1 MAASADPVELT
12 PGSLFADRYE
22 IGPVL
27 GRGGMGA
34 VWSARDQALGETIAL
49 KVMRAGEAAA
59 TQEVLRFRQEVRLA
73 RRVTHPN
80 VARVFDIGEH
90 AGLLYLTMELV
101 PGETLRQ
108 LLRREGKVEGERA
121 IRIALALCE
130 GLRAAH
136 AASVVHRDLKPA
148 NVMLGEGGRVV
159 ITDFGIARALDDSA
173 GLTAGV
179 IGTPSY
185 MAPEQL
191 VAGAV
196 DARTDIYALGL
207 VLYEMVAGERLQ
219 GAPRAGLPPAIDRL
233 VRWCTAP
240 MADARPASIDEVQ
253 RALRSALE
261 ARTNRPENKPNEDDV
276 RTVTRPEATPRD
288 VDSRRA
294 EAAPRDADPRRAEAA
309 ARDVET
315 RQIRTPIVGA
325 SGAPALTSGAF
336 ATGAGLLTS
345 GGAVP
350 SLAVLPFRYR
360 GPRDQDDFGDAIAD
374 ELVDVLARTRGL
386 RVLGTGATAR
396 YKDSRDP
403 RQIGFDLAANALI
416 DGTAQVSG
424 ERVRIT
430 VRLVETASGVQLWSE
445 RYEGDLG
452 DLLGLQETIARRV
465 AEELRVELT
474 TLVHRASVPAAAI
487 ELYLQGRHKL
497 RAFDGQEAVTGA
509 AVLDQCVAIAPDFAP
524 ALAARAIARIRRWFF
539 DVEGGDWEASA
550 RKAVAEA
557 IERGLDIAEAHLA
570 AGILATQDGHYREAA
585 RSIER
590 ALAIAPTYA
599 DAHEY
604 LGMLQCEAGQADEG
618 TRRLRLATSLDP
630 TLIYAGIF
638 LARTLALQ
646 GKWDRAEA
654 ELAGAEARVTSM
666 VLPLSRALRC
676 RLAAWRR
683 DVPALRRMI
692 RDGLTEESVNRRVV
706 MIYARTFAGEID
718 LDEAR
723 RALQRVVSATQ
734 NARMLS
740 LTEQLATEVFAGM
753 GQLDEARLH
762 LHRAAT
768 NVLVDLEWLDR
779 CPLLD
784 PLRAFPDWDSTRKR
798 VRTRAEAVW
807 AT

>member
-1 MAASADPVELT
+1 MVASEGAVELA

-22 IGPVL
+22 IGQVL

-59 TQEVLRFRQEVRLA
+59 AQEVLRFRQEVRLA

-108 LLRREGKVEGERA
+108 LLRREGKVPVDRA
-121 IRIALALCE
+121 IRVALALCD

-136 AASVVHRDLKPA
+136 AAGVIHRDLKPA

-159 ITDFGIARALDDSA
+159 ITDFGIARAIDDSV

-179 IGTPSY
+179 VGTPSY

-207 VLYEMVAGERLQ
+207 VLHEMITGERLQ
-219 GAPRAGLPPAIDRL
+219 GTPRAGLPEAIDRL

-240 MADARPASIDEVQ
+240 MADARPASVSEVAK
-253 RALRSALE
+253 ALSAALDPRSIG
-261 ARTNRPENKPNEDDV
+261 RENKAHDDEA
-276 RTVTRPEATPRD
+276 RTVTRAGID
-288 VDSRRA
+288 ARA
-294 EAAPRDADPRRAEAA
+294 ADPRQAETAAHVPDPRQAETA
-309 ARDVET
+309 ARAAET
-315 RQIRTPIVGA
+315 RQIRTPFA
-325 SGAPALTSGAF
+325 GAPGPSALTSGAF
-336 ATGAGLLTS
+336 ATSAGLLTS
-345 GGAVP
+345 GGAAP

-396 YKDSRDP
+396 YKDTRDP
-403 RQIGFDLAANALI
+403 LQIGSDLAANALI
-416 DGTAQVSG
+416 DGTAQVAG

-497 RAFDGQEAVTGA
+497 RAFDGHEAVAGA
-509 AVLDQCVAIAPDFAP
+509 AVLDQCVALAPDFAP
-524 ALAARAIARIRRWFF
+524 ALAARAIARLRRWFF
-539 DVEGGDWEASA
+539 DVEGDWEASA
-550 RKAVAEA
+550 RTAVADA
-557 IERGLDIAEAHLA
+557 LERGPDVAEAHLA
-570 AGILATQDGHYREAA
+570 AGILATQEGQYRQAA

-630 TLIYAGIF
+630 SLIYAGIF
-638 LARTLALQ
+638 IARTLALH

-654 ELAGAEARVTSM
+654 ELAGVEGRMTSM
-666 VLPLSRALRC
+666 VLPLTRALRC

-692 RDGLTEESVNRRVV
+692 HDGLTEESVNRRVV
-706 MIYARTFAGEID
+706 MVYARTFAGEID
-718 LDEAR
+718 VDEAR
-723 RALQRVVSATQ
+723 RALQKVVSATH

-740 LTEQLATEVFAGM
+740 LTEQIATELFAGM
-753 GQLDEARLH
+753 GELDEARLH

-784 PLRAFPDWDSTRKR
+784 PLRAFPDWDATRKR